1 MSIPEIVS
9 FFEKI
14 GVNPVIIMTILL
26 ICVVAAFLLRFLNSE
41 GPLTWR
47 LFKTKQKSRPH
58 WRQIHTDLRQLAK
71 DIQKQQEFR
80 DLTGIFVHPDKIE
93 KLIALRD
100 SSNGEFDWPEIKAAR
115 SFIDL
120 NTEQPTIRIGV
131 CAKIFDIFIITL
143 FSVGGICFTLLFS
156 ILVVIIATENDVKPT
171 LLASLPLFFVSIL
184 FNFVLMQSLRRNY
197 RSAKLI
203 ERTLGRR

>member
-58 WRQIHTDLRQLAK
+58 WLQIHTDLRQLAK

-80 DLTGIFVHPDKIE
+80 DLTGIFVNPDKIE

-115 SFIDL
+115 AFIDL
-120 NTEQPTIRIGV
+120 STEQPKIRVGFR
-131 CAKIFDIFIITL
+131 AKIFDIFIITL

-156 ILVVIIATENDVKPT
+156 ILVVIIATEKDVRPS

-184 FNFVLMQSLRRNY
+184 FNFMLMQSLRRNY

-203 ERTLGRR
+203 EKTLDRR

>member
-1 MSIPEIVS
+1 MSIPEAAN

-14 GVNPVIIMTILL
+14 GVNPIIIMTIFL
-26 ICVVAAFLLRFLNSE
+26 ICTVAAFFLRFLNSE
-41 GPLTWR
+41 GPLTGI
-47 LFKTKQKSRPH
+47 LFKKKQKPSSY
-58 WRQIHTDLRQLAK
+58 WLQIHADLRHLAK

-80 DLTGIFVHPDKIE
+80 ELTGIYIHPDKIK
-93 KLIALRD
+93 KLIALRN

-120 NTEQPTIRIGV
+120 NTEQPKITIGV
-131 CAKIFDIFIITL
+131 CAKIFDIFIIAL
-143 FSVGGICFTLLFS
+143 FSVGGICFALLFS
-156 ILVVIIATENDVKPT
+156 ILVIIIATEKDVKPS
-171 LLASLPLFFVSIL
+171 LNASLPLYFVSIL

-203 ERTLGRR
+203 EKILGRR